1 MLILTRRLG
10 ESVLIGDQI
19 RVKVLSVRG
28 AQVRLGI
35 DAPREIQVNRDE
47 VLEPGL
53 KDERGA
59 ARESGHHSGRQSA
72 GGDRRSFRA

>member
-35 DAPREIQVNRDE
+35 DAPRDVQVNRDE
-47 VLEPGL
+47 VVVVP
-53 KDERGA
+53 
-59 ARESGHHSGRQSA
+59 
-72 GGDRRSFRA
+72 

>member
-35 DAPREIQVNRDE
+35 DAPRDVQVNRDE
-47 VLEPGL
+47 VVDPDL

-59 ARESGHHSGRQSA
+59 ARESSQQSTRGGR
-72 GGDRRSFRA
+72 RPYREF

>member
-35 DAPREIQVNRDE
+35 DAPRDVQVNRDE
-47 VLEPGL
+47 VVDPDL
-53 KDERGA
+53 KDEREA
-59 ARESGHHSGRQSA
+59 AREASQQSTR
-72 GGDRRSFRA
+72 GSRRPYRD

>member
-35 DAPREIQVNRDE
+35 DAPRDVQVNRDE
-47 VLEPGL
+47 VVEPDL
-53 KDERGA
+53 RDERVA
-59 ARESGHHSGRQSA
+59 TRESNQQST
-72 GGDRRSFRA
+72 RRSKRPYRDF